1 MAFKYIYE
9 IYNKKIYYVVSRY
22 IDNDWDA
29 EEILS
34 STFVKAF
41 QKLDQLDQL
50 DRFYPWLKKIAINLS
65 LDHLR
70 KNSPLHS
77 SWDQSLENNYY
88 ELPKT
93 LETLEEEDLLTL
105 IRDMPEGYR
114 TVFNLYT
121 LEGYSHQEIASM
133 LNFSVG
139 NSKTQL
145 MKSRAW
151 LKQKLTKI
159 YEP

>member
-9 IYNKKIYYVVSRY
+9 IYHKKIYYVISRY
-22 IDNDWDA
+22 IKNDSDA

-41 QKLDQLDQL
+41 QKIHQLDNL
-50 DRFYPWLKKIAINLS
+50 ELFYPWLKKISINLS

-70 KNSPLHS
+70 KNSPPHAA
-77 SWDQSLENNYY
+77 WDLSLENKFY

-105 IRDMPEGYR
+105 IRDMPDGYR

-121 LEGYSHQEIASM
+121 IEGYSHQEIADL

-139 NSKTQL
+139 NSKSQL